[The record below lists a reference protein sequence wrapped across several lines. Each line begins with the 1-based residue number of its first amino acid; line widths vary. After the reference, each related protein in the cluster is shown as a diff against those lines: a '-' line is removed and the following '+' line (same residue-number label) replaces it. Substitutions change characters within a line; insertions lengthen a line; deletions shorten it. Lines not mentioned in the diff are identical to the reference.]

1 MRSSSL
7 SPRRT
12 RRIRLALV
20 VLAACAP
27 SILLAVGRLGAPA
40 DGTATYPSAPVWG
53 DGVVVAEVF
62 GQAGDLRP
70 GDRVVSVD
78 GVGLDTWVSDPPA
91 TDFRTGQVLEY
102 GVRRGDTGEVSP
114 VEVVLRRYPLARF
127 AVAHA
132 VLHPLLIGLFAVAAF
147 VFLRRPADP
156 AARALFRLATLVPLG
171 VTAFPYSTQVI
182 DLMTGRLWPLVVSDI
197 ASLLMWGALLH
208 FTLVFP
214 RPRGPV
220 ARHPGPAAAL
230 AYAVPAIAYGVN
242 LAYTLPGASGAL
254 ERAGRLVTISVPAAN
269 TVPMLAAATMI
280 ASYLT
285 ARDAAN
291 RQRLLWVFVTIAF
304 GFLTYLGLG
313 RLPERYTG
321 SPFVPWD
328 WLALAFL
335 PVPIAV
341 AAAVLRYRLFDV
353 EVFLR
358 RSLVYGV
365 LVGTLGLIYLGAA
378 AALARLFGTP
388 LEIGPMLA
396 GAVIVVLVLALRE
409 RLRRV
414 VMRLIF
420 GDRDDPYEVVRRLG
434 QRLEATASADSVLR
448 SVVETLAQA
457 LRLPYVAVELT
468 GLERLTASHGQP
480 SGQPLMIPLTHRGEE
495 VGRLVLDTGPVREPF
510 GPGDRRLL
518 EGLARQ
524 VGMTAHNLLLTAR
537 LQRSLERVVTAR
549 EEERRRLRRDIHDGL
564 GPVLASGGMR
574 LELARALLRTDPD
587 AAQEVLAELGHT
599 HQQALVDLRR
609 LVEGLRPPVLDQLGL
624 VGSVR
629 ERADRFTGEQGLVVT
644 VDAADD
650 LEPLPAAVEVAAYHI
665 VSEAL
670 TNVVRH
676 AGARAC
682 VVRMWRDGGL
692 RLEIRDDGSG
702 LPDGYRAGMGLHSI
716 RERAAELGGEAG
728 AMREIAGG
736 TAVRARLP
744 LPVPE
749 SAPDPARQ
757 PSPDPEPDAATAVA
771 GHLPQPAGEPA
782 G

>member
-1 MRSSSL
+1 MLGVGSCGRAEIV
-7 SPRRT
+7 PAPGPADAVW
-12 RRIRLALV
+12 LALV

-40 DGTATYPSAPVWG
+40 DGTATYPSAPAWG

-70 GDRVVSVD
+70 GDQVVSVD
-78 GVGLDTWVSDPPA
+78 GVALDTWVSDPPTA
-91 TDFRTGQVLEY
+91 DFWIGQVLEY
-102 GVRRGDTGEVSP
+102 GVRRGDTGEVST

-147 VFLRRPADP
+147 VFLRCPADP

-220 ARHPGPAAAL
+220 ARHPGSAAAL
-230 AYAVPAIAYGVN
+230 AYSVPAIAYAVN
-242 LAYTLPGASGAL
+242 LAYTLPEASGAL
-254 ERAGRLVTISVPAAN
+254 ERVGRLVTISVPAAN
-269 TVPMLAAATMI
+269 TVPMLAAAAMI

-285 ARDAAN
+285 ARDAAT

-396 GAVIVVLVLALRE
+396 GAVIVVLVLSLRE

-457 LRLPYVAVELT
+457 LRLAVR
-468 GLERLTASHGQP
+468 GGGADRPGTA
-480 SGQPLMIPLTHRGEE
+480 HRQSRPAFRPAAHDPADPPRRGGRP
-495 VGRLVLDTGPVREPF
+495 VGAGHRS
-510 GPGDRRLL
+510 GPG
-518 EGLARQ
+518 A
-524 VGMTAHNLLLTAR
+524 V
-537 LQRSLERVVTAR
+537 RS
-549 EEERRRLRRDIHDGL
+549 G
-564 GPVLASGGMR
+564 
-574 LELARALLRTDPD
+574 
-587 AAQEVLAELGHT
+587 
-599 HQQALVDLRR
+599 
-609 LVEGLRPPVLDQLGL
+609 RPPPARRSGPPGGDDGAQSPVD
-624 VGSVR
+624 
-629 ERADRFTGEQGLVVT
+629 RA
-644 VDAADD
+644 AAT
-650 LEPLPAAVEVAAYHI
+650 I
-665 VSEAL
+665 
-670 TNVVRH
+670 
-676 AGARAC
+676 AGAR
-682 VVRMWRDGGL
+682 RHG
-692 RLEIRDDGSG
+692 
-702 LPDGYRAGMGLHSI
+702 AG
-716 RERAAELGGEAG
+716 
-728 AMREIAGG
+728 GG
-736 TAVRARLP
+736 TAPPAPGHPRWTGPRAGVGGHAPRTGAGAAAHRSGRGP
-744 LPVPE
+744 GGPGRTRPY
-749 SAPDPARQ
+749 SA
-757 PSPDPEPDAATAVA
+757 A
-771 GHLPQPAGEPA
+771 GAG
-782 G
+782 